1 MFFRGNSLTFGHFL
15 GTVSTHRTLI
25 ITFAFSYL
33 FTAATTA
40 GTEFQLVFMEN
51 VVEAPADGPLEVHV
65 SNTGGLTASVTV
77 SSPGNNCPSET
88 KNVPASKF
96 IISMNRSV

>member
-1 MFFRGNSLTFGHFL
+1 MAFGHFL
-15 GTVSTHRTLI
+15 GTVLTHRTLII